1 MSTFSKPKWMLAVL
15 LLLLASNIATL
26 VYMWLPPRPP
36 KGKAGRRGFELL
48 VKELKMTDSQQTTYA
63 KLREE
68 HQAFVRPLRQKLKNR
83 KDAFFDL
90 LKTDTASVFVIESAA
105 AKSAAIQ
112 QQLDMA
118 SFDHFKKLRAVCTPE
133 QQKDFD
139 KLIQDV
145 IRQMA
150 PPQGGGRP
158 GGPPPNG
165 LERRPGDPPPPGP
178 PNGEP
183 DGNNP
188 PPHNRP
194 PQ

>member
-1 MSTFSKPKWMLAVL
+1 MNKFSKPRWMLALL

-26 VYMWLPPRPP
+26 VYLWLPPRQP
-36 KGKAGRRGFELL
+36 KGLADKRGFELL
-48 VKELKMTDSQQTTYA
+48 VKELKMTDSQQADYA

-68 HQAFVRPLRQKLKNR
+68 HQSVVKPLRQQLKNS

-90 LKTDTASVFVIESAA
+90 LKTDSISNAVIESAA

-112 QQLDMA
+112 QQLDIA
-118 SFDHFKKLRAVCTPE
+118 SFDHFKKLRAICTPE
-133 QQKDFD
+133 QQKGFD

-150 PPQGGGRP
+150 PPGGGGRP

-165 LERRPGDPPPPGP
+165 PGRRPDGPPGEGPDGNGPPPPDGP
-178 PNGEP
+178 P
-183 DGNNP
+183 
-188 PPHNRP
+188 
-194 PQ
+194 QQ